1 MLKRERDFLR
11 SSRRGFLA
19 TSARGRPTVVPV
31 CFCLKDDVIYSA
43 MDRKPKGPSL
53 ARLRNILLNPEVA
66 FLVDNYSEDWDE
78 LSYLLLHGAA
88 ELVSEDKEAEEAR
101 KLLRKKYSQYQWLK
115 LDGCPIL
122 AIRVRESK
130 FWAFRGRIAASPSRG
145 FQRQRRQEL
154 AAHLS
159 STSSTLDSPRAR

>member
-1 MLKRERDFLR
+1 MLKRERDYLR

-31 CFCLKDDVIYSA
+31 CFCLKGDVIYSA
-43 MDRKPKGPSL
+43 IDGKPKGQRI
-53 ARLRNILLNPEVA
+53 ARVRNILSNPNVA

-88 ELVSEDKEAEEAR
+88 DMVSEGKEAGEAR
-101 KLLRKKYSQYQWLK
+101 KLLRKKYPQYLWLK

-122 AIRVRESK
+122 AIRVSESK
-130 FWAFRGRIAASPSRG
+130 LWSFGRHSGGHAKIRS
-145 FQRQRRQEL
+145 
-154 AAHLS
+154 S
-159 STSSTLDSPRAR
+159 STSSTQDSRKAR